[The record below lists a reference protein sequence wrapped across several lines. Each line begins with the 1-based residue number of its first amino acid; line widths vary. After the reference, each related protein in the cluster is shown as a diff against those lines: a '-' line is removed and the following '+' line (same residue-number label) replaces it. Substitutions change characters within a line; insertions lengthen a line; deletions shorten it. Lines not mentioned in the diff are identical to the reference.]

1 MKKQKL
7 FIKISHKD
15 KKKELEMVEVFK
27 DFINALSNL
36 TGESIEIL
44 KLEKVKD

>member
-15 KKKELEMVEVFK
+15 KKKELEGVKAVESFLK
-27 DFINALSNL
+27 MLSKL
-36 TGESIEIL
+36 TGESIEI
-44 KLEKVKD
+44 KRIEVKD